1 MALLSIG
8 LLTFAWTCARH
19 IPWQIQGFSEVLF
32 GCGMYLVWV
41 TATVYIQ
48 DLYVS
53 HSNSALA
60 ACSFVR
66 YTIGAAAP
74 MLSSLLRRKLGL
86 PWVRTSTTP
95 PFYPPPM
102 SMLRNIMLTNEP
114 SLSGNAWHTRP
125 SAHWASR
132 VLFSSRLICC
142 CTSLEEKSEPGAS
155 LRFMIPILRMRMSLD
170 CDDL

>member
-95 PFYPPPM
+95 P
-102 SMLRNIMLTNEP
+102 LLP
-114 SLSGNAWHTRP
+114 STYVYAAQHH
-125 SAHWASR
+125 AD
-132 VLFSSRLICC
+132 
-142 CTSLEEKSEPGAS
+142 E
-155 LRFMIPILRMRMSLD
+155 
-170 CDDL
+170 

>member
-86 PWVRTSTTP
+86 PWVRTSTTS
-95 PFYPPPM
+95 PFYLPPM

-114 SLSGNAWHTRP
+114 SLWKRMASQAVSALGITCAVLVPAHMLLYFFGRKVRAWSKFALHDTY
-125 SAHWASR
+125 SADADEP
-132 VLFSSRLICC
+132 RL
-142 CTSLEEKSEPGAS
+142 
-155 LRFMIPILRMRMSLD
+155 
-170 CDDL
+170 